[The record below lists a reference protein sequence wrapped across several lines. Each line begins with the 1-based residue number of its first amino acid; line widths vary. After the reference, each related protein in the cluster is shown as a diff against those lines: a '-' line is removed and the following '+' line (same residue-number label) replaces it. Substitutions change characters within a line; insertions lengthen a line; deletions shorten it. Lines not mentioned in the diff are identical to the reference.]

1 MQHEN
6 IENKLE
12 TKLIRS
18 NFTSSSLD
26 NHYLPTY
33 LIVILAICCG
43 LSVANVYYAQPL
55 LDALADHFAIPHAI
69 VGGVMT
75 AVQIGCALAL
85 FLVVPLGDMVRRKSL
100 ILIQIIFLFVVLI
113 WVALSKSTIAL
124 MLGMLGVGLFGTAMT
139 QGLIAYAA
147 TLANS
152 KERGRVVGIV
162 QSGVVIGLLMAR
174 SLAGFITDLSDWRF
188 VYLFSA
194 VLSVFMFIVLGRYLP
209 ETKKIIHSPHFVQ
222 LIQSMFS
229 LLMKER
235 VLQIRGM
242 IGLLMFAAFSI
253 FWTALVL
260 PLSEPPFE
268 MSHTEIGAFGLIGI
282 VGALAAAN
290 VGGLN
295 DRGFGQNATFV
306 ALILLLLSWVPLAF
320 LNYSI
325 WFLIVGIILL
335 DMGGQAIHV
344 INQAVILNINPDS
357 SSRIIGCYMLF
368 YSLGSGSG
376 AIASTTIYAY
386 SGWVGVC
393 ILGFMVSLS
402 AFVFW
407 LVSLKYKY

>member
-55 LDALADHFAIPHAI
+55 LDALADHFAISHAI

-85 FLVVPLGDMVRRKSL
+85 LLVVPLGDMVRRKSL

-194 VLSVFMFIVLGRYLP
+194 VLSVFIFIVLWCYLP
-209 ETKKIIHSPHFVQ
+209 ETKKIIHPPYFVQ

-306 ALILLLLSWVPLAF
+306 ALILLLFSWIPLAF

-344 INQAVILNINPDS
+344 INQAMILNIDLDS

-368 YSLGSGSG
+368 YSLGSGAG

-386 SGWVGVC
+386 SGWMGVC
-393 ILGFMVSLS
+393 ILGFIVSLS

-407 LVSLKYKY
+407 LVSLRYLH